1 MKVTRVL
8 FPACCFWAIAM
19 VASGTANG
27 LVALAQDKDKL
38 VYADFE
44 TKKENRVVSNG
55 GGLIQLFGYQERPTI
70 VSRFKGQEGV
80 SPAAPEVVR
89 LKPDDPNHAIAFEYE
104 LQAPNQYAGVTVE
117 IQAQADKD
125 GKPAALDLSDY
136 STLTLQLYATGV
148 QLIRVEFL
156 SRGQGINI
164 SRGGPQMSF
173 KIKPGFNTYQIPIK
187 SLGQPSWAEVR
198 VTPKELLKKLTAIG
212 ITAYCDQCTPVKGT
226 VVIDNLVFQ
235 K

>member
-8 FPACCFWAIAM
+8 FSACCCWAMAM
-19 VASGTANG
+19 FASGAATG
-27 LVALAQDKDKL
+27 FVALAQDKDKL

-44 TKKENRVVSNG
+44 TKKDNRVVSNG

-70 VSRFKGQEGV
+70 VSRFKGQDGT

-125 GKPAALDLSDY
+125 GKPAALDLSGY
-136 STLTLQLYATGV
+136 STLTMQLYVTGV
-148 QLIRVEFL
+148 QSIRVEFL
-156 SRGQGINI
+156 SRGQGFNI
-164 SRGGPQMSF
+164 SNGSPQMTF
-173 KIKPGFNTYQIPIK
+173 KVKPGFNTYQLPLK
-187 SLGQPSWAEVR
+187 SLTQPPWADAR
-198 VTPKELLKKLTAIG
+198 VTPKELLKKLTAVSVA
-212 ITAYCDQCTPVKGT
+212 AYCDQCTPIKGT